1 MIWTFSANGNLRTN
15 LVQDEK
21 EMKSYV
27 HRIARTTSETF
38 KYHSASSE
46 NRQFLDPGSW
56 LHHYL
61 PHESMKLTR
70 KASVAN

>member
-46 NRQFLDPGSW
+46 NRHFLEPGSW
-56 LHHYL
+56 LHRYFFYL
-61 PHESMKLTR
+61 MKLAR